1 MHRRATRTPPVGDK
15 FRDDFGHG
23 LARHVGRMLLFVELR
38 GFGERHARRQTRA
51 GGGVVAHDFH
61 QSGNTGVADAF
72 ILGQQHEG
80 LFE

>member
-1 MHRRATRTPPVGDK
+1 MDCRATRAPPVGDK

-23 LARHVGRMLLFVELR
+23 FALHIGRMLLLVELR
-38 GFGERHARRQTRA
+38 AFGERHARRQSHA
-51 GGGVVAHDFH
+51 GGGVVADDFH